1 MFELLVARAVDTK
14 SSNITLVKTSKLLQV
29 TTSKR
34 KATLTTYFLVKTQ
47 NSVQQ
52 ANSLTRIKHATYR
65 KFNLKIKSSR
75 KAKAKL
81 NRPAAKKKKK
91 NNSQLKEISMQS
103 PMRSSSSCGACF
115 SPTQQSKRGSD
126 LLLQQRK
133 QNKPR
138 KVKSKTLQAKH
149 ITHEVIKI

>member
-1 MFELLVARAVDTK
+1 MFELLVARALDTK

-65 KFNLKIKSSR
+65 KFNLKNKISR
-75 KAKAKL
+75 KTKSLQL
-81 NRPAAKKKKK
+81 NRPAAKKKKQE
-91 NNSQLKEISMQS
+91 QLT
-103 PMRSSSSCGACF
+103 A
-115 SPTQQSKRGSD
+115 KR
-126 LLLQQRK
+126 
-133 QNKPR
+133 
-138 KVKSKTLQAKH
+138 
-149 ITHEVIKI
+149 E

>member
-1 MFELLVARAVDTK
+1 M
-14 SSNITLVKTSKLLQV
+14 QV

-65 KFNLKIKSSR
+65 KFNLKSKSSR

-81 NRPAAKKKKK
+81 NRPAAKKKKQE
-91 NNSQLKEISMQS
+91 QLT
-103 PMRSSSSCGACF
+103 A
-115 SPTQQSKRGSD
+115 KR
-126 LLLQQRK
+126 K
-133 QNKPR
+133 
-138 KVKSKTLQAKH
+138 
-149 ITHEVIKI
+149 